1 MREPANP
8 FRFRSSENIESH
20 LTFLRLF
27 GLGILD
33 FLPDD
38 CLSNKVTV
46 FRSGPGGG
54 KTSLFRVF
62 RPDSLREVSR
72 NRSGY
77 EDLSKRLSALD
88 VIDNTGPNL
97 LGVYLRLYNYAAL
110 HDSESDQSTNHD
122 RLFALVGV
130 RLIMKALTG
139 ILDLKGLDLNQL
151 GRITIQKP
159 QDHCIVDLPFPCDGR
174 KLYNWAADMERGI
187 CGAVNSFDSSDN
199 TTNITCQ
206 GMDYLHVLHHR
217 NLFLDGRPVV
227 SRVLVMLDDVHE
239 LTKSQR
245 REFLK
250 QIETARLPLSV
261 WLAERLEALDL
272 EDLVGGDGRE
282 TNPVP
287 LEERWAGRN
296 KSFEHFVK
304 SISDKRTALART
316 DFDVY
321 LDRHLEDSLDTEERG
336 EKFLEIAKTIE
347 ERVRRTTCGT
357 KVYEKW
363 IDEQSKMKF
372 SNYKKAVGWKVLEIR
387 IARDMSGGQTK
398 ILDVPLDPESADSRV
413 DLNAVAIF
421 FLHDEFK
428 IPYFFGFQNVSK
440 MATFNVELFLK
451 IAAELFDEIVSQR
464 LKNKKHEILSAERQE
479 TIIMN
484 IAKKHFEQILKIR
497 KNGKYATKL
506 LLSFRQFA
514 RKQTIRPSAP
524 YIPGVTGIG
533 IRKDLYEQLL
543 DSGHG
548 EDREYDRLMAI
559 LRSCISHNYLKARY
573 DAQQGKP
580 GNNGIVTLYLNRL
593 FCAMFDLPLGK
604 GGWRPKT
611 PDELCEWMQLQTK
624 SNGGKPWP

>member
-33 FLPDD
+33 FLPGD
-38 CLSNKVTV
+38 CLSNKVTI

-72 NRSGY
+72 NHSGY

-88 VIDNTGPNL
+88 VINNTGPNL
-97 LGVYLRLYNYAAL
+97 LGVYLRLNNYAAL
-110 HDSESDQSTNHD
+110 QDSESDQRTNHD

-130 RLIMKALTG
+130 RLIMKTLTG
-139 ILDLKGLDLNQL
+139 ILDLKGLDMNQL

-159 QDHCIVDLPFPCDGR
+159 QDHCIVDLPLPCNG
-174 KLYNWAADMERGI
+174 KELYNWAANMERNI
-187 CGAVNSFDSSDN
+187 CGAVNSFYSLDN
-199 TTNITCQ
+199 TANISCQ
-206 GMDYLHVLHHR
+206 GMDYLHVMHHE

-227 SRVLVMLDDVHE
+227 SRVLIMLDDVHE

-272 EDLVGGDGRE
+272 EDLVSGDGRE
-282 TNPVP
+282 TNPVYI
-287 LEERWAGRN
+287 EEHWAKS
-296 KSFEHFVK
+296 KSFERFIK

-316 DFDVY
+316 DFEVY
-321 LDRHLEDSLDTEERG
+321 LDRHLEDSLDTEERS
-336 EKFLEIAKTIE
+336 EKFLDIARTIE
-347 ERVRRTTCGT
+347 ERVRYTTRDT
-357 KVYEKW
+357 KVYDKW
-363 IDEQSKMKF
+363 IDEQNKMEL
-372 SNYKKAVGWKVLEIR
+372 SNYEKAVGWRALEIR
-387 IARDMSGGQTK
+387 IAKGMSDGQKK
-398 ILDVPLDPESADSRV
+398 ILDIPLDPESTDSRT
-413 DLNAVAIF
+413 DLNTTAIF

-440 MATFNVELFLK
+440 MATFNVEVFLK

-464 LKNKKHEILSAERQE
+464 LKNKKHEVLSAERQE
-479 TIIMN
+479 KIIID
-484 IAKKHFEQILKIR
+484 IAQKHFEQILKIR
-497 KNGKYATKL
+497 KNGKYATQL
-506 LLSFRQFA
+506 LLSFRPFA
-514 RKQTIRPSAP
+514 RAQTIRPSAP
-524 YIPGVTGIG
+524 YKPGVTGIG
-533 IRKDLYEQLL
+533 IQKDLYRQLL
-543 DSGHG
+543 DSRYGK
-548 EDREYDRLMAI
+548 DREYNRLMPV

-580 GNNGIVTLYLNRL
+580 GNGVVTLYLNRL
-593 FCAMFDLPLGK
+593 LCAMFDLPLGK
-604 GGWRPKT
+604 GGWRYKT
-611 PDELCEWMQLQTK
+611 PDELCEWMQLQTR
-624 SNGGKPWP
+624 SNGGSLWH

>member
-33 FLPDD
+33 FLPGD

-72 NRSGY
+72 NHSGY

-88 VIDNTGPNL
+88 VIDDTGPNL

-110 HDSESDQSTNHD
+110 QDSESDQRTNHD
-122 RLFALVGV
+122 RLFTLVGV

-139 ILDLKGLDLNQL
+139 ILDLKGFDMNQL

-159 QDHCIVDLPFPCDGR
+159 QDHCIVDLPLPCNG
-174 KLYNWAADMERGI
+174 KELYNWAADMERGI
-187 CGAVNSFDSSDN
+187 CGAVNSFDSLDN
-199 TTNITCQ
+199 TASISCQ
-206 GMDYLHVLHHR
+206 GMDYLHVLHHK

-227 SRVLVMLDDVHE
+227 SRVLIMLDDVHE

-250 QIETARLPLSV
+250 QIATARLPLSV
-261 WLAERLEALDL
+261 WIAERLEALDL

-282 TNPVP
+282 TNPVS
-287 LEERWAGRN
+287 LEEHWAKS
-296 KSFEHFVK
+296 KSFERFIK

-316 DFDVY
+316 DFEVY
-321 LDRHLEDSLDTEERG
+321 LDRHLEDSLNTEERSG
-336 EKFLEIAKTIE
+336 KFLDIARTIE
-347 ERVRRTTCGT
+347 ERVRYITRDTEI
-357 KVYEKW
+357 YDKW
-363 IDEQSKMKF
+363 IDEQSKMEF
-372 SNYKKAVGWKVLEIR
+372 SNYEKAVGWRALEIR
-387 IARDMSGGQTK
+387 IAKEMADEQKK
-398 ILDVPLDPESADSRV
+398 ILDVPLDPESIENRT
-413 DLNAVAIF
+413 DLNAAAIF

-440 MATFNVELFLK
+440 MATFNVEVFLK

-479 TIIMN
+479 KIITG

-497 KNGKYATKL
+497 KSGKYTSKL

-514 RKQTIRPSAP
+514 REQTIRPSAP
-524 YIPGVTGIG
+524 YKPGVTGIG
-533 IRKDLYEQLL
+533 IQKDLYGQLL
-543 DSGHG
+543 DSRYG
-548 EDREYDRLMAI
+548 EDREYEELMDV

-580 GNNGIVTLYLNRL
+580 GNGVVTLYLNRL
-593 FCAMFDLPLGK
+593 LCAMFDLPLGK
-604 GGWRPKT
+604 GGWRYKT
-611 PDELCEWMQLQTK
+611 PDELCKWMQLQTR
-624 SNGGKPWP
+624 SNGGSQ